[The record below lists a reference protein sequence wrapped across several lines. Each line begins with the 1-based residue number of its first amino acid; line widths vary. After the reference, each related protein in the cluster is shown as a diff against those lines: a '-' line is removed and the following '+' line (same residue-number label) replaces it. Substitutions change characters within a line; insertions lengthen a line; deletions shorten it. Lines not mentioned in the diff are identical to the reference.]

1 MTADLAIPELSAAV
15 ERPIGEATGLA
26 NRAYTSPEFF
36 RLERDRLF
44 APSWACLG
52 HAADV
57 PRAGDLRPVR
67 LLGVPL
73 LMARA
78 AGGAVRVFHNVCSHR
93 GNELVWEPCRVKGAI
108 RCPYHAWTY
117 DLEGR
122 LTGTPNIGGFGVH
135 EAEGFDRAAHG
146 LRAVRSA
153 VWLDLVFVNLTG
165 DAEPF
170 EAWIRPLAQ
179 RFERLG
185 GAGYERRLHPATTHG
200 EFRFDV
206 RANWKLAVENNL
218 DAAHLPWIH
227 PSLNRQSPLEDHY
240 CFLDHPRFAGQG
252 FVGVRH
258 GPPREPSA
266 SADRGV
272 AGPHGGVSEPVPQR
286 VRVRPRGPFLDPG
299 AGAGGSGSNHRTLAV
314 LLRRRRRRGC
324 GLRIGP
330 LRHPGAVGVDPGRGR
345 DGGGRN
351 AARPE
356 VAGIRRRG
364 VRAGAGPAGPPF
376 PSLGGTAPRRAGDG
390 PRLGLVPLHSDFD
403 RRGRLRLSPHPAL
416 VHHRGVPDIHHRAP
430 RRSITPCSGASS
442 AAASRRVASTLSS
455 SDGPSR

>member
-36 RLERDRLF
+36 RLERERVF

-57 PRAGDLRPVR
+57 PRAGDLCPVR

-93 GNELVWEPCRVKGAI
+93 GNELVWEPGRVKGAI

-135 EAEGFDRAAHG
+135 EAEGFDLGAHG
-146 LRAVRSA
+146 LRTVRSA

-200 EFRFDV
+200 ELRFDV

-227 PSLNRQSPLEDHY
+227 PSLNRQSPLEGHY

-252 FVGVRH
+252 SSAYDTVPHESPPLPRIEGWPARTGEYPSLYPNVFVSGHADHFWTMVLEPAAPDRTIERWRCYFVDE
-258 GPPREPSA
+258 GAQAVDFESARSAIRERWA
-266 SADRGV
+266 SILAEDVTVVEGMQRGRSSP
-272 AGPHGGVSEPVPQR
+272 AFDGGVFGPV
-286 VRVRPRGPFLDPG
+286 LDPPVHHF
-299 AGAGGSGSNHRTLAV
+299 HRWVARRLAA
-314 LLRRRRRRGC
+314 
-324 GLRIGP
+324 
-330 LRHPGAVGVDPGRGR
+330 PGTGR
-345 DGGGRN
+345 
-351 AARPE
+351 
-356 VAGIRRRG
+356 
-364 VRAGAGPAGPPF
+364 
-376 PSLGGTAPRRAGDG
+376 TAP
-390 PRLGLVPLHSDFD
+390 
-403 RRGRLRLSPHPAL
+403 
-416 VHHRGVPDIHHRAP
+416 
-430 RRSITPCSGASS
+430 
-442 AAASRRVASTLSS
+442 
-455 SDGPSR
+455 

>member
-36 RLERDRLF
+36 RLERERVF

-67 LLGVPL
+67 LLGAPL

-93 GNELVWEPCRVKGAI
+93 GNELVWEPGRVKGAI

-135 EAEGFDRAAHG
+135 EAEGFDLGAHG
-146 LRAVRSA
+146 LRTVRSA

-200 EFRFDV
+200 ELRFDV

-252 FVGVRH
+252 SSAYDTVPHESPPLPRIEGWPARTGEYPSLYPNVFVSGHADHFWTMVLEPTAPDQTIERWRCYFVDE
-258 GPPREPSA
+258 GAEDADFESARSAIRERWA
-266 SADRGV
+266 SILGEDVTVVEGMQRGRSSP
-272 AGPHGGVSEPVPQR
+272 AFDGGVFGPV
-286 VRVRPRGPFLDPG
+286 LDP
-299 AGAGGSGSNHRTLAV
+299 
-314 LLRRRRRRGC
+314 
-324 GLRIGP
+324 P
-330 LRHPGAVGVDPGRGR
+330 
-345 DGGGRN
+345 
-351 AARPE
+351 
-356 VAGIRRRG
+356 
-364 VRAGAGPAGPPF
+364 
-376 PSLGGTAPRRAGDG
+376 
-390 PRLGLVPLHSDFD
+390 
-403 RRGRLRLSPHPAL
+403 
-416 VHHRGVPDIHHRAP
+416 VHHFHRWVARRLAAP
-430 RRSITPCSGASS
+430 GTGRTTP
-442 AAASRRVASTLSS
+442 
-455 SDGPSR
+455 

>member
-36 RLERDRLF
+36 RLERERVF

-57 PRAGDLRPVR
+57 PRAGDLCPVR

-93 GNELVWEPCRVKGAI
+93 GNELVWEPGRVKGAI

-135 EAEGFDRAAHG
+135 EAEGFDLGAHG
-146 LRAVRSA
+146 LRTVRSA

-200 EFRFDV
+200 ELRFDV

-252 FVGVRH
+252 SSAYDTVPHESPPLPRIEGWPARTGEYPSLYPNVFVSGHADHFWTMVLEPAAPDRTIERWRCYFVDE
-258 GPPREPSA
+258 GAQAVDFESARSAIRERWA
-266 SADRGV
+266 SILAEDVTVVEGMQRGRSSP
-272 AGPHGGVSEPVPQR
+272 AFDGGVFGPV
-286 VRVRPRGPFLDPG
+286 LDPPVHHF
-299 AGAGGSGSNHRTLAV
+299 HRWVARRLAA
-314 LLRRRRRRGC
+314 
-324 GLRIGP
+324 
-330 LRHPGAVGVDPGRGR
+330 PGTGR
-345 DGGGRN
+345 
-351 AARPE
+351 
-356 VAGIRRRG
+356 
-364 VRAGAGPAGPPF
+364 
-376 PSLGGTAPRRAGDG
+376 TAP
-390 PRLGLVPLHSDFD
+390 
-403 RRGRLRLSPHPAL
+403 
-416 VHHRGVPDIHHRAP
+416 
-430 RRSITPCSGASS
+430 
-442 AAASRRVASTLSS
+442 
-455 SDGPSR
+455 

>member
-36 RLERDRLF
+36 RLERERVF

-67 LLGVPL
+67 LLGAPL

-93 GNELVWEPCRVKGAI
+93 GNELVWEPGRVKGAI

-135 EAEGFDRAAHG
+135 EAEGFDLGAHG
-146 LRAVRSA
+146 LRTVRSA

-179 RFERLG
+179 RFELG

-200 EFRFDV
+200 ELRFDV

-252 FVGVRH
+252 SSAYDTVPHESPALPRIEGWPARTGEYPSLYPNVFVSGHADHFWTMVLEPAAPDRTIERWRCYFVDE
-258 GPPREPSA
+258 GAQAVDFESARSAIRERWA
-266 SADRGV
+266 SILAEDVTVVEGMQRGRSSP
-272 AGPHGGVSEPVPQR
+272 AFDGGVFGPV
-286 VRVRPRGPFLDPG
+286 LDP
-299 AGAGGSGSNHRTLAV
+299 
-314 LLRRRRRRGC
+314 
-324 GLRIGP
+324 P
-330 LRHPGAVGVDPGRGR
+330 
-345 DGGGRN
+345 
-351 AARPE
+351 
-356 VAGIRRRG
+356 
-364 VRAGAGPAGPPF
+364 
-376 PSLGGTAPRRAGDG
+376 
-390 PRLGLVPLHSDFD
+390 
-403 RRGRLRLSPHPAL
+403 
-416 VHHRGVPDIHHRAP
+416 VHHFHRWVARRLAAP
-430 RRSITPCSGASS
+430 GTGRTTP
-442 AAASRRVASTLSS
+442 
-455 SDGPSR
+455 